1 MQRETRRIKEILER
15 SNKET
20 EKPQLCVS
28 VGSLTREPQL
38 PGLNERPM
46 RAARKARTGERKEL
60 QKGIQRVGYK
70 LEITSKL
77 STGKFVNTP
86 IVLERAVK

>member
-1 MQRETRRIKEILER
+1 
-15 SNKET
+15 
-20 EKPQLCVS
+20 
-28 VGSLTREPQL
+28 
-38 PGLNERPM
+38 M